1 MPSDQEKVKNLM
13 HRRYK
18 LLSIIQDNLYL
29 IERTRKDNDQHQQ
42 ELEEVEK
49 ELTRAKYEQDRAE
62 HKALQ

>member
-13 HRRYK
+13 QRRYK

-29 IERTRKDNDQHQQ
+29 IERTRVDNDQHQQ

-62 HKALQ
+62 HSAL